1 MSKRVLLVEDDL
13 QMQALIIDY
22 LKDYGFATTAF
33 DNPKDVLE
41 DFKINNDYAIIILD
55 LMLPFIPN
63 PDIKIE
69 PIKVT

>member
-33 DNPKDVLE
+33 DNPKDVLDQLLKARKGQE
-41 DFKINNDYAIIILD
+41 IETRK
-55 LMLPFIPN
+55 
-63 PDIKIE
+63 IKIKK
-69 PIKVT
+69 IKNKDE